1 MKRDSTEAHPLDDTM
16 RARVLD
22 ELARIERE
30 RNVTVLYACESG
42 SRAWGFASTDSD
54 YDVRFVYVEK
64 PEWFVQVNAG
74 RDVIERP
81 LDDELDV
88 SGWELRKT
96 LGLLRKSN
104 PTLLEWLDSP
114 LVYRSESE
122 ATARLRALAEAF
134 YSPPA
139 ARNHYLSMARKNFRG
154 YLQGESVRFKKYFY
168 VLRPLLAVRWID
180 QGRGRPPMT
189 FADLLSTVD
198 DPLLLDEVA
207 ELLVLKRRAN
217 EAAYGPR
224 RSALHAFITAEL
236 ERSVPVLPRTHV
248 DSGLLDQYLRE
259 TVANYT
265 GSRT

>member
-1 MKRDSTEAHPLDDTM
+1 MQKDERHPLSDAM
-16 RARVLD
+16 RARVLQ
-22 ELARIERE
+22 ELDRIERE

-64 PEWFVQVNAG
+64 PDWFMQVDAP

-114 LVYRSESE
+114 LVYRQHVE
-122 ATARLRALAEAF
+122 ATQPLRALAETF

-139 ARNHYLSMARKNFRG
+139 ARSHYLSMAKKNFRG
-154 YLQGESVRFKKYFY
+154 YLQGDTVRFK
-168 VLRPLLAVRWID
+168 VLLRAAAITRGALDRPRAGPPADDVRRLVEH
-180 QGRGRPPMT
+180 RG
-189 FADLLSTVD
+189 
-198 DPLLLDEVA
+198 
-207 ELLVLKRRAN
+207 
-217 EAAYGPR
+217 
-224 RSALHAFITAEL
+224 
-236 ERSVPVLPRTHV
+236 
-248 DSGLLDQYLRE
+248 
-259 TVANYT
+259 
-265 GSRT
+265 

>member
-1 MKRDSTEAHPLDDTM
+1 MDRTEAHPLSSAM
-16 RARVLD
+16 RERVLH
-22 ELARIERE
+22 ELQRIERE
-30 RNVTVLYACESG
+30 HDVTVLYACESG

-64 PEWFVQVNAG
+64 PDWFVQVDTP

-114 LVYRSESE
+114 LVYRQEAT
-122 ATARLRALAEAF
+122 ATARLRELAETF

-154 YLQGESVRFKKYFY
+154 YLQEESVRFKKYFY

-189 FADLLSTVD
+189 FSELLGTLD
-198 DPLLLDEVA
+198 DPSLLAEID
-207 ELLVLKRRAN
+207 ELLVLKRNAD
-217 EAAYGPR
+217 EATYGPR
-224 RSALHAFITAEL
+224 RPLLHAFIKAEL
-236 ERSVPVLPRTHV
+236 EREVPSLPRTQE
-248 DSGLLDQYLRE
+248 DNSLLNQYLRD
-259 TVANYT
+259 TVAQYA
-265 GSRT
+265 

>member
-1 MKRDSTEAHPLDDTM
+1 MELQERHPLCATM
-16 RARVLD
+16 RARVLE
-22 ELARIERE
+22 ELTRIERE

-64 PEWFVQVNAG
+64 PEWFVQVDAP
-74 RDVIERP
+74 RDVIVRP

-114 LVYRSESE
+114 LVYRSE
-122 ATARLRALAEAF
+122 TAQVAQLRELAEAF

-139 ARNHYLSMARKNFRG
+139 ARNHYLSMAKKNFRG
-154 YLQGESVRFKKYFY
+154 YLQGETVRFKKYFY

-189 FADLLSTVD
+189 FADLLTTVD
-198 DPLLLDEVA
+198 DRALLAEVD
-207 ELLVLKRRAN
+207 ELLALKRNAD
-217 EAAYGPR
+217 ESAYGPR
-224 RSALHAFITAEL
+224 RPALHGFIAAEL
-236 ERSVPVLPRTHV
+236 EREVPTLLRTSE
-248 DSGLLDQYLRE
+248 DSRRLDRYLRE
-259 TVANYT
+259 TVGLYA
-265 GSRT
+265 

>member
-1 MKRDSTEAHPLDDTM
+1 MEREERHPLSDAM
-16 RARVLD
+16 RTRVLQ
-22 ELARIERE
+22 ELERIERE
-30 RNVTVLYACESG
+30 RNVTVVYACESG

-64 PEWFVQVNAG
+64 PDWFLQVDAP

-81 LDDELDV
+81 LDDELDI

-114 LVYRSESE
+114 LVYRQEAQ
-122 ATARLRALAEAF
+122 ATAQLRALAEAF

-154 YLQGESVRFKKYFY
+154 YLQGDTVRFKKYFY

-180 QGRGRPPMT
+180 LGLGRPPMT
-189 FADLLSTVD
+189 FAALLSTVD
-198 DPLLLDEVA
+198 DAPLLDEVA
-207 ELLVLKRRAN
+207 SLLVLKRNAG

-224 RSALHAFITAEL
+224 RSALHAYIQREL
-236 ERSVPVLPRTHV
+236 ERAVPVLPRTTQA
-248 DSGLLDQYLRE
+248 SQQLDHYLRD
-259 TVANYT
+259 TVKRFA
-265 GSRT
+265 

>member
-1 MKRDSTEAHPLDDTM
+1 MEVDMEDALTHPLSSTM
-16 RARVLD
+16 RERVLD
-22 ELARIERE
+22 ELKRIERE
-30 RNVTVLYACESG
+30 HNVTVLYACESG

-54 YDVRFVYVEK
+54 YDVRFVYVER
-64 PEWFVQVNAG
+64 PEWFVQVDAP

-114 LVYRSESE
+114 LVYRSEAG
-122 ATARLRALAEAF
+122 ATQRLRELAEAF

-139 ARNHYLSMARKNFRG
+139 ARNHYLSMAKKNFRG
-154 YLQGESVRFKKYFY
+154 YLQGDEVRFKKYFY

-189 FADLLSTVD
+189 FADLLTTVD
-198 DPLLLDEVA
+198 DRALLDEVA
-207 ELLVLKRRAN
+207 ELLVLKRNAG

-224 RSALHAFITAEL
+224 RVALHAFITAEL
-236 ERSVPVLPRTHV
+236 ERPVPVLARTAE
-248 DSGLLDQYLRE
+248 DNRILDEYLRQVVRQYAE
-259 TVANYT
+259 
-265 GSRT
+265 G

>member
-1 MKRDSTEAHPLDDTM
+1 MDNYETHPLAPEM
-16 RARVLD
+16 RVRVLQ
-22 ELARIERE
+22 ELERIERE
-30 RNVTVLYACESG
+30 RNVSVLYACESG

-64 PEWFVQVNAG
+64 PDWFVQVDTP

-114 LVYRSESE
+114 LVYRSETA
-122 ATARLRALAEAF
+122 ATLQLRELAEAF

-198 DPLLLDEVA
+198 DPALLAEVA
-207 ELLVLKRRAN
+207 ELLVLKRNAD
-217 EAAYGPR
+217 ESAYGPR
-224 RSALHAFITAEL
+224 RHALHWFIATEL
-236 ERSVPVLPRTHV
+236 ERAVPTLPRTQE
-248 DSGLLDQYLRE
+248 DTRLLDQYLRD
-259 TVANYT
+259 TVKRYA
-265 GSRT
+265 

>member
-1 MKRDSTEAHPLDDTM
+1 MDLSELHPLDDKM

-22 ELARIERE
+22 ELARLERE
-30 RNVTVLYACESG
+30 RDVVVLYACESG
-42 SRAWGFASTDSD
+42 SRAWGFSSTDSD

-64 PEWFVQVNAG
+64 PDWFVQVDTP

-114 LVYRSESE
+114 LVYRSEAA
-122 ATARLRALAEAF
+122 ATLRLRELAEAF

-139 ARNHYLSMARKNFRG
+139 ARSHYLSMAKRNFRG
-154 YLQGESVRFKKYFY
+154 YLQDEVVRFKKYFY

-189 FADLLSTVD
+189 FEELLVTVD
-198 DPLLLDEVA
+198 DPALMMEVA
-207 ELLVLKRRAN
+207 ELLLLKRNAN

-224 RSALHAFITAEL
+224 RPHLHAFITAEL
-236 ERSVPVLPRTHV
+236 ERPVPTLPRTQE
-248 DSGLLDQYLRE
+248 DNALLNQYLRDR
-259 TVANYT
+259 VHQYA
-265 GSRT
+265 

>member
-1 MKRDSTEAHPLDDTM
+1 MQKDERHPLSDAM
-16 RARVLD
+16 RARVLQ
-22 ELARIERE
+22 ELDRLEHE

-64 PEWFVQVNAG
+64 PDWFMQVDAP

-114 LVYRSESE
+114 LVYRQHVE
-122 ATARLRALAEAF
+122 ATVQLRALAETF

-139 ARNHYLSMARKNFRG
+139 ARSHYLSMARKNFRG
-154 YLQGESVRFKKYFY
+154 YLQGDTVRFKKYFY

-180 QGRGRPPMT
+180 LGLGRPPMT

-198 DPLLLDEVA
+198 DPQLLDEVDA
-207 ELLVLKRRAN
+207 LLVLKRNAG

-224 RSALHAFITAEL
+224 RPVLHAYIHGEL
-236 ERSVPVLPRTHV
+236 ERSVPVLPRTQA
-248 DSGLLDQYLRE
+248 DSHPLDRYLRD
-259 TVANYT
+259 TVKRFA
-265 GSRT
+265 